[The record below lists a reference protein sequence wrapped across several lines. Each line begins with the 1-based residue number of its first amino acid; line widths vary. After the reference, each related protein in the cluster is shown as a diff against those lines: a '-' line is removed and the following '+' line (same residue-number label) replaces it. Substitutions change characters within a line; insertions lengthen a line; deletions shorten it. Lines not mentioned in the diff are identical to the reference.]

1 MTALLLR
8 GSATLN
14 KGVSLRMSVPA
25 GMVVEAKQPSPSPGE
40 ARTVYTL
47 SISRLCRDGLW
58 HYYWLF
64 LNLWSAVRISIVSV

>member
-14 KGVSLRMSVPA
+14 KGVSLRISVPA

-47 SISRLCRDGLW
+47 SISRFCRDGCGATTGC
-58 HYYWLF
+58 F
-64 LNLWSAVRISIVSV
+64 SIFGPR